1 MGGENY
7 EKGQTK
13 RQTIVLKN
21 YNNDNDVRDGDR
33 DRGIMA

>member
-13 RQTIVLKN
+13 RQTIVLKKIITM
-21 YNNDNDVRDGDR
+21 
-33 DRGIMA
+33 IMMLVMVIEIVE